1 MMLISVIV
9 NPVAVYLSPGRKR
22 LPTMFV
28 VLLGAAAVIASVP
41 LWPSAY
47 ILPVMCLFQA
57 CHLGSY
63 AVSEAA
69 MLERVAPAVRGRVI
83 GIFITIAGTIAA
95 TSPWVMGAWT
105 DALGA
110 KAADPRA
117 YMSLFG
123 LLAVLLVVASYSVFL
138 IRKLGPAPE
147 HSDIEPITE
156 IAPATLEV
164 AG

>member
-1 MMLISVIV
+1 MATIT
-9 NPVAVYLSPGRKR
+9 A
-22 LPTMFV
+22 T
-28 VLLGAAAVIASVP
+28 AAFA
-41 LWPSAY
+41 
-47 ILPVMCLFQA
+47 QD
-57 CHLGSY
+57 G
-63 AVSEAA
+63 
-69 MLERVAPAVRGRVI
+69 PAINGPHI
-83 GIFITIAGTIAA
+83 
-95 TSPWVMGAWT
+95 
-105 DALGA
+105 A